1 MLLENRNLFGGGGEY
16 KKNGSPGIKEHYR
29 YIVSVAAYSERTQ
42 TTNLHITSKVTG
54 KVTSC
59 FTRENFVKQAYEN
72 ERAVVVD

>member
-1 MLLENRNLFGGGGEY
+1 MNT
-16 KKNGSPGIKEHYR
+16 KKWCSWNKRTLQIFSK
-29 YIVSVAAYSERTQ
+29 IVSVAAYSERTQ